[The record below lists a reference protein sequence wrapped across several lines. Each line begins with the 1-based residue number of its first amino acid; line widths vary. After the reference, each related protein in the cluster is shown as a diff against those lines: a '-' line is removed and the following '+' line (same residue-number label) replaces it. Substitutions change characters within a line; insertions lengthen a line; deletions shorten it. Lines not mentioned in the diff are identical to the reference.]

1 MAQSPAV
8 SVLLLAYEQA
18 HVIGEAVAACLAQE
32 GGPYELIFSDDASTD
47 GTYEKML
54 EAVKGYGGPHRIVVR
69 RNRRNLGIGRH
80 YNELFSIARGQL
92 FVTAAGD
99 DISLPDR
106 VTKLLA
112 AWERSDRTVD
122 LIASH
127 VYDLDAFGRTIG
139 VIEVDDLSEWR
150 TVKQWALHRPYV
162 IGAGHAF
169 TRRLVQRFGPFRHS
183 VSYEDQIT
191 TFRAIASGGAAFVP
205 EPLVRYRRGGT
216 SKVPDFPNMESMFAW
231 NQRQVTRHLA
241 EMYQLLDDA
250 ARIGVTDAVHQHVQ
264 DDLRK
269 AEYMDQIAAARDFAS
284 RVRVIERSDALPF
297 FWKWRRALHFTFPQA
312 TFRIK
317 KATGAVQRRRTA
329 MAPQPAP
336 FDPSLAA
343 NRRERRLEQRSA

>member
-1 MAQSPAV
+1 MHSPVV

-18 HVIGEAVAACLAQE
+18 HVVGEAIAACLAQE

-54 EAVKGYGGPHRIVVR
+54 EAVRGYDGPHRVVVR

-80 YNELFSIARGQL
+80 YNELFSIAWGEL

-106 VTKLLA
+106 VAKLVA
-112 AWERSDRTVD
+112 AWDRSGRTVD

-127 VYDLDAFGRTIG
+127 VYDLDGCGRTIG

-150 TVKQWALHRPYV
+150 TVEQWTRQRPYV

-169 TRRLVQRFGPFRHS
+169 TRRLVERFGPFRHN

-191 TFRAIASGGAAFVP
+191 TFRAIATGGAAFVP
-205 EPLVRYRRGGT
+205 EPLVCYRRGGT
-216 SKVPDFPNMESMFAW
+216 SKLPDFPDMPSMFAW
-231 NQRQVTRHLA
+231 NQRQVKRRLA

-250 ARIGVTDAVHQHVQ
+250 ARIGVSDAVRQHVQ

-284 RVRVIERSDALPF
+284 RVRVIERSKALPF

-317 KATGAVQRRRTA
+317 KAAGAVPGRRIP
-329 MAPQPAP
+329 MAPQAAQ
-336 FDPSLAA
+336 FMPSPDT
-343 NRRERRLEQRSA
+343 NRGEPRLEQRSA